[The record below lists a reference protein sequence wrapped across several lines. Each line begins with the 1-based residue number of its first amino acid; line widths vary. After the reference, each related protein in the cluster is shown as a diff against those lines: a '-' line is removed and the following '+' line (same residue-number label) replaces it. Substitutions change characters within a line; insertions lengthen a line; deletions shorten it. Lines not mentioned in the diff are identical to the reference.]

1 MSQKFHQTTPTTSTL
16 RKYTCWIK
24 RSHEIRNKRLGY
36 SWQLGVLV
44 SDWQSIHFNL
54 IIGTDIVVFKVALY
68 RNAQLKTTDVN
79 SCLFRRKNLNHVMST
94 HADKYDCRLRVRNVL
109 DRRSETALG
118 CWKHSAV
125 QRRGASIDHC
135 VLHTRSN
142 LHQATLQPICSEA
155 NK

>member
-68 RNAQLKTTDVN
+68 TNAQLKTT
-79 SCLFRRKNLNHVMST
+79 
-94 HADKYDCRLRVRNVL
+94 
-109 DRRSETALG
+109 
-118 CWKHSAV
+118 
-125 QRRGASIDHC
+125 
-135 VLHTRSN
+135 
-142 LHQATLQPICSEA
+142 
-155 NK
+155 